1 VANSSFLLTA
11 PESFMPDGVQ
21 GEGQCPLRLWDA
33 TKDEGHAEAM
43 SKASIGINTDVP
55 CAFETAAFKGH
66 MLFYVDGLP
75 SSPANLFKGR
85 KRKSHLAIK
94 VRMCPPHT
102 S

>member
-1 VANSSFLLTA
+1 MANASFLPV

-21 GEGQCPLRLWDA
+21 GEEQCPLRLWDA
-33 TKDEGHAEAM
+33 TKDEGDAKAM
-43 SKASIGINTDVP
+43 SKALIGINTDVP

-75 SSPANLFKGR
+75 SSPAHLFKGR

-94 VRMCPPHT
+94 VRICLPHT